1 MIKKLYFY
9 IPSKLKSLLNQLTN
23 YIAPSLVDDFV
34 YSDIGKQYGLTI
46 KSKIFILKR
55 LNESLKKV
63 NSATNLNVHLTLL
76 SEILKLPLKKN
87 PSAIVECGTFEV
99 STSIVLSIAAEITNR
114 KLIIYD
120 SFSGLPNSEKKLGE
134 RLYPHL
140 NFTGFYK
147 KSMYAC
153 SLKKVQNNIKL
164 FGEIGVCSFRKGFF
178 KNTLPKHTEKIDFL
192 FLDVDLCSSTKEC
205 IKYLWKHLNNNRFV
219 FTDDACDMNV
229 VKIWFDE
236 KWWKKNLHSPAPG
249 YIGSGCGI
257 ITQVKYSSLGY
268 SYKNISKKKFTVPKW
283 LNKE

>member
-9 IPSKLKSLLNQLTN
+9 IPSKLQSLLNQLNN
-23 YIAPSLVDDFV
+23 YIVPSLVDDFV

-46 KSKIFILKR
+46 ESKKYILKR
-55 LNESLKKV
+55 INESLKKI

-87 PSAIVECGTFEV
+87 PSAIVECGTFEG

-120 SFSGLPNSEKKLGE
+120 SFSGLPNSEKKLGK

-153 SLKKVQNNIKL
+153 SLEKVQNNIKL

-178 KNTLPKHTEKIDFL
+178 KNTLPKHKEKIDFL

-205 IKYLWKHLNNNRFV
+205 LKYLWKHLNNNRLV
-219 FTDDACDMNV
+219 FTDDACDMKV

-236 KWWKKNLHSPAPG
+236 KWWKKNFNSPAPG

-257 ITQVKYSSLGY
+257 ITQAKYSSLGY
-268 SYKNISKKKFTVPKW
+268 SYKNISKKKI
-283 LNKE
+283 